1 MAATP
6 QTLEALWQPHPDQI
20 KNSNLTRFRQWLHDR
35 HRLELNDHRALYD
48 WSVRDLE
55 AFWSAIADFFDV
67 RFHSAAERVLDRDQ
81 NGLRT
86 KWFPGGTINYA
97 EHLLRFGLD
106 ESLAPG
112 DRPAVLYCAEP
123 GEPDN
128 RQVLTRNELVK
139 QVAQLGSALSRIGVQ
154 CGDRVAGYL
163 PNRIETLVAF
173 LATTSLGAIWSN
185 CPSELSSKGVLDRL
199 VQIEPKVLFAV
210 AGYRYGGKQHD
221 RRTALAEV
229 AAGLPS
235 LEHVVVIPQAPDES
249 VPEFH
254 GKISVVRWSDL
265 MSSGQSGATLSF
277 QPVPFDHPLW
287 ILYSSGTTG
296 MPKPIVHG
304 HGGIL
309 LEHLKA
315 LSLHLDLQPGDRY
328 FWYTTAGWMMWNW
341 QISGLALGTVVVLY
355 DGSPKHP
362 DLRVLW
368 KMLEAEKINYFGT
381 SAPFLLACQK
391 ERLEPGK
398 EFGLQALRSIGSTG
412 APLPADGFRWVYDQ
426 VKANIWLGSVSGG
439 TDVCT
444 AFVLSHPWLP
454 VYPGRLQC
462 RGLGASVEAWDENGH
477 PVWDEVGELVVTAP
491 MPCMPISFWNDPDGL
506 RLRQAYFD
514 YYPGVWRHGDWIEI
528 SAATGQCVIYG
539 RSDSTLNRGGVRMG
553 TSEFYRVVES
563 DPEILGSLVIDTTG
577 LGQSG
582 KETLGKLLLF
592 VVLRQ
597 ALVLDDAL
605 ADRIRDRIRTELSP
619 RYLPDAIFA
628 VPEIPQ
634 TLNGK
639 KLEVPVKRIF
649 QGVAVSGSV
658 SREAM
663 SNPDSLRPFLE
674 LAERYRSVE

>member
-1 MAATP
+1 MGITP
-6 QTLEALWQPHPDQI
+6 QTVEALWQPNPDQI
-20 KNSNLTRFRQWLHDR
+20 KNSNLTRFQHWLQDKR
-35 HRLELNDHRALYD
+35 GLDLTDHRALYD
-48 WSVRDLE
+48 WSVRDLD

-67 RFHSAAERVLDRDQ
+67 RFHSDAERVLDREQD
-81 NGLRT
+81 GLGT

-97 EHLLRFGLD
+97 ERLLRFGLD
-106 ESLAPG
+106 DILASD

-128 RQVLTRNELVK
+128 RQELTRNELVK
-139 QVAQLGSALSRIGVQ
+139 QVAQLASVLRRSGVQ
-154 CGDRVAGYL
+154 CGDRIGGYL
-163 PNRIETLVAF
+163 PNRVETLVAF
-173 LATTSLGAIWSN
+173 LATASLGAIWSN
-185 CPSELSSKGVLDRL
+185 CPPELSSKGVLDRL
-199 VQIEPKVLFAV
+199 AQIEPKVLLAV

-235 LEHVVVIPQAPDES
+235 LEQIIVVTQTPDEDL
-249 VPEFH
+249 PEFD
-254 GKISVVRWSDL
+254 GKISVRRWSDL
-265 MSSGQSGATLSF
+265 VSPGSSEVALSF
-277 QPVPFDHPLW
+277 QAVPFDHPLW

-296 MPKPIVHG
+296 VPKPIVHG

-315 LSLHLDLQPGDRY
+315 LSLHLDLQPGDKF
-328 FWYTTAGWMMWNW
+328 FWYTTAGWMMWNFLV
-341 QISGLALGTVVVLY
+341 SGLALGTVVVLY
-355 DGSPKHP
+355 DGSPKYP
-362 DLRVLW
+362 DLRALW
-368 KMLEAEKINYFGT
+368 KMIETEQVNYFGT
-381 SAPFLLACQK
+381 SAPFLQACQK

-398 EFGLQALRSIGSTG
+398 EFRLQSLRSIGSTG
-412 APLPADGFRWVYDQ
+412 APLPADGFQWVYDQ
-426 VKANIWLGSVSGG
+426 VKADVWLGSVSGG

-462 RGLGASVEAWDENGH
+462 RGLGAPIEAWDENGR
-477 PVWDEVGELVVTAP
+477 PVWDQLGELVLTAP
-491 MPCMPISFWNDPDGL
+491 MPCMPVCFWNDPDGS

-514 YYPGVWRHGDWIEI
+514 YYTGVWRHGDWIEI

-563 DPEILGSLVIDTTG
+563 APEIVGSLVIDTTG
-577 LGQSG
+577 LAQSG
-582 KETLGKLLLF
+582 RQTPGKLLLF
-592 VVLRQ
+592 VVLRE
-597 ALVLDDAL
+597 AFVLDDAL
-605 ADRIRDRIRTELSP
+605 TERIRERIKAELSP

-663 SNPDSLRPFLE
+663 SNPGSLGPFLE
-674 LAERYRSVE
+674 LAEKYRSGE